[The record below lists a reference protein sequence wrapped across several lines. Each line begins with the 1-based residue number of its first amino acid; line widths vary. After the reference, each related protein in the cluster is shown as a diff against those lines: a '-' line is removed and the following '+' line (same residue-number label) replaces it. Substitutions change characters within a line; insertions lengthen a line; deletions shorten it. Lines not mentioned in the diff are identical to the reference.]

1 MIEQV
6 EYCCAGSEFCI
17 SVPFT
22 GVDHEKIPSEKS
34 VRSICVDMIQAP
46 RCNDD
51 EF

>member
-6 EYCCAGSEFCI
+6 EYCGAGSEFCI
-17 SVPFT
+17 SVPFA
-22 GVDHEKIPSEKS
+22 GVDHEKISSEKS
-34 VRSICVDMIQAP
+34 VRSICMDMIQAP